1 MSLRFSRPLN
11 GYWVEFLLGYG
22 IKGYSSTTCGR
33 LVPKDKNKAKRFHE
47 ATIRDSTRLV
57 AIMQALVQ
65 TADNKFAS
73 KTKTETMEVRVVSV
87 D

>member
-11 GYWVEFLLGYG
+11 GYWVEFLLSYG
-22 IKGYSSTTCGR
+22 IKGYSSATYGR

-47 ATIRDSTRLV
+47 ATIRDSPRQV

-65 TADNKFAS
+65 IADNSFAS
-73 KTKTETMEVRVVSV
+73 KTETVEVRVVSV